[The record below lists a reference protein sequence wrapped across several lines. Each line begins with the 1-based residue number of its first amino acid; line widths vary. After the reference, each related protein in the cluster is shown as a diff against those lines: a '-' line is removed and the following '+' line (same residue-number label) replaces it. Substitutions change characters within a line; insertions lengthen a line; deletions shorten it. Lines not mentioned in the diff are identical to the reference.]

1 MELSSLYCPRHC
13 QLANAFAALDS
24 PVASTPQNPS
34 TTQDIYTRVNA
45 ERLQDMKSFVH
56 ANGEVN
62 LFTLSDDNIVCLL
75 KHTIEHQLP
84 PQAAPDVCTF
94 YETTTQRAV
103 HDEAELARVRTVI
116 QQARDALQRDG
127 IPGALGYLTAHGIQH
142 APLKIE
148 HFQRRTGDTR
158 LRSALHVDA
167 EGTVMPDVFYN
178 AATRYGAGEM
188 QPLFDRVRAQYHT
201 HMQDMLAEL
210 YRDTPSNQLAEM
222 QRQIYEVEAALAG
235 VAELP
240 SEKRHG
246 FCSQGQV
253 QDQSA
258 CVREFVLAW
267 AKAAGH
273 NDNLLQTTVF
283 RGNAVEPV
291 CQQLAQH
298 RDRLPAY
305 LAWLCLSHFAL
316 LCFDGRIR
324 QLCCE
329 FHLTCLRGQ
338 HVPRARWYDAIVWMK
353 TNMQDNVSH
362 VLLQHGPD
370 NSARREATRK
380 DIEDMKAAAR
390 DEVLNVDHWRGLDQD
405 ARAKLA
411 GHIARIDVSVGFP
424 AALSPVAYDL
434 RPREGIVGAMQRVG
448 RGNARQTLALV
459 YAQPQDFKWVMN
471 PTTAN
476 ACYNIA
482 THSIII
488 TEAMTLPPFFGQGVR
503 FIIGHEITH
512 SIDDQGAA
520 RIADL
525 PQAARAGFADLCKKM
540 VTWNQALKGRTEQA
554 GGDLTLGENIA
565 DLIGF
570 RIALREFQTRVCR
583 EANKEEPEDAEVAS
597 LYEQYARLWAAD
609 TSEVLVQTRAV
620 SDAHEHPAT
629 RVQMATSPLPPCL
642 VSS

>member
-1 MELSSLYCPRHC
+1 MDLSSLYCPKHC
-13 QLANAFAALDS
+13 QLANAFAALES
-24 PVASTPQNPS
+24 PHASSSQKPS
-34 TTQDIYTRVNA
+34 TSQDIYTRVNA
-45 ERLQDMKSFVH
+45 ERLKTMKTFVH
-56 ANGEVN
+56 TNGEVN
-62 LFTLSDDNIVCLL
+62 LFTLSDDNIICILNQ
-75 KHTIEHQLP
+75 TIKHQLP
-84 PQAAPDVCTF
+84 PHAAPDVVSF
-94 YETTTQRAV
+94 YNTATQRPINN
-103 HDEAELARVRTVI
+103 DAELARVREVI

-127 IPGALGYLTAHGIQH
+127 IPGALGYLAAHGIQH

-148 HFQRRTGDTR
+148 HFQHRAGDAR

-188 QPLFDRVRAQYHT
+188 QPLFDRVRAQYRS
-201 HMQDMLAEL
+201 HMSDMLAEL
-210 YRDTPSNQLAEM
+210 YPDAPRKKLAEM
-222 QRQIYEVEAALAG
+222 QREIYTVEAALAG

-258 CVREFVLAW
+258 CVRDFVLAW
-267 AKAAGH
+267 ARAVD
-273 NDNLLQTTVF
+273 DNRDLLQTTVF
-283 RGNAVEPV
+283 RGNAVEAV
-291 CQQLAQH
+291 CQQLARH
-298 RDRLPAY
+298 RARLPAY

-316 LCFDGRIR
+316 LCSDGRLR

-338 HVPRARWYDAIVWMK
+338 HVPRPRWYDAIVWMK

-362 VLLQHGPD
+362 VLLHHGPD
-370 NSARREATRK
+370 NRARREATRQAV
-380 DIEDMKAAAR
+380 EDMKAAAQ
-390 DEVLNVDHWRGLDQD
+390 DEVLHVDHWRGLDQD

-411 GHIARIDVSVGFP
+411 QHIARIDVSVGFP
-424 AALSPVAYDL
+424 DTLSPVEYDL
-434 RPREGIVGAMQRVG
+434 DPRGGVVGAMQQVG

-459 YAQPQDFKWVMN
+459 HAQPQDFKWVMN

-520 RIADL
+520 RIADM
-525 PQAARAGFADLCKKM
+525 PPAARAGFADLCKKM
-540 VTWNQALKGRTEQA
+540 VSWNQALNKRTEQA
-554 GGDLTLGENIA
+554 GEDLTLGENIA

-583 EANKEEPEDAEVAS
+583 EAGKEEPEDAEVAS
-597 LYEQYARLWAAD
+597 LYEQYARLWAAG
-609 TSEVLVQTRAV
+609 TSDVLVQTRAV

-642 VSS
+642 ALS